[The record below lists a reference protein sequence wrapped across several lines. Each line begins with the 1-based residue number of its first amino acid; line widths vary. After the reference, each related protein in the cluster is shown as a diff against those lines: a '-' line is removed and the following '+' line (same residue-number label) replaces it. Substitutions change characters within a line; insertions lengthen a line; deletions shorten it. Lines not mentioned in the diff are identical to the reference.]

1 MITLIHLL
9 LSFASLLAI
18 VFVYL
23 AITEKDLIKAIV
35 FSAGQ
40 SISYTIILQL
50 FAAPDV
56 LLAYIA
62 VSVGIY
68 SALLVYVVSK
78 TERFDGGGGSE

>member
-40 SISYTIILQL
+40 SISYSIILQL

-68 SALLVYVVSK
+68 SALLVYVVNK
-78 TERFDGGGGSE
+78 TERFDGGEGSE

>member
-18 VFVYL
+18 AFVFL
-23 AITEKDLIKAIV
+23 AITEKDLLKAIV

-40 SISYTIILQL
+40 SIAYSIILQL
-50 FAAPDV
+50 FVAPDV

-68 SALLVYVVSK
+68 SALLVYIVSK
-78 TERFDGGGGSE
+78 TERFDGGGRSG

>member
-78 TERFDGGGGSE
+78 T

>member
-1 MITLIHLL
+1 MTTLIHLL
-9 LSFASLLAI
+9 LSFSSLLAI

-40 SISYTIILQL
+40 SISYAIILQL

-78 TERFDGGGGSE
+78 TERFDGGEKNE

>member
-40 SISYTIILQL
+40 SISYSILLQL

-78 TERFDGGGGSE
+78 TERFDGGEGSE